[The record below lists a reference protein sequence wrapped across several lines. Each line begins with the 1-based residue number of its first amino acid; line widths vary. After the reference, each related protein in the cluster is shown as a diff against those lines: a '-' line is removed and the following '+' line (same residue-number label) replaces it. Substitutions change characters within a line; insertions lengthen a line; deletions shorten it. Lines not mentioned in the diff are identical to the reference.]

1 MPASIIIIIVI
12 NMVRIVSIGTLS
24 MEACV
29 FMHGLDDIITP
40 GSNDNPFQAFL
51 KKKES
56 FLFF

>member
-1 MPASIIIIIVI
+1 
-12 NMVRIVSIGTLS
+12 MVRIVSIGTLS

-29 FMHGLDDIITP
+29 FMRILDDIITP